1 MDDRLMYR
9 NEFYVDGGWAAPAGT
24 EHLDIVSP
32 SSEQVVGGVPVA
44 TNEDIDRAVAAARR
58 AFEGPWARMAR
69 ADRAAVL
76 GAAAEQLRK
85 READLI
91 GVQVDEMGIPVS
103 SARGQCSILPP
114 VLDYYAD
121 LATSYAFERDEVIGS
136 SVATVV
142 RDPVG
147 VVGAITPWNGP
158 TVLSI
163 WKIGPALAA
172 GCTVVLKP
180 PPESPLSP
188 LVLAEVFDEAGVPA
202 GVVNIVPGGRE
213 VGEHLVTHPGTDK
226 IAFTGSTAAGKRIM
240 SLCGNQVKRV
250 SLELGGKSAVIF
262 LADTD
267 LDTVMPRFV
276 RGAMHNSGQVC
287 AMQSRVLVQ
296 RDQYDDAVELAA
308 ATAATFTIGDPH
320 DPETVIGPLVAKRQ
334 QDRVLGYIQIAADEG
349 AKVVTGGKR
358 PAHMEKGWYVE
369 PTVLAGVNN
378 TMRVAREEIFGPVL
392 SFIPFSDEEEAI
404 SIANDTSYGLA
415 GGVWSGDQDRAMA
428 VARRLRAG
436 NLTVNGGLAPQP
448 RTPFGGF
455 KESGLGRELG
465 PEGLEA
471 YLEAKTIA
479 YPPG

>member
-9 NEFYVDGGWAAPAGT
+9 NEFYVDGGWMGPAGT

-44 TNEDIDRAVAAARR
+44 VNEDIDRAVAAARR
-58 AFEGPWARMAR
+58 AFEGPWARMSR
-69 ADRAAVL
+69 ADRGAVL

-136 SVATVV
+136 SVAAVV

-276 RGAMHNSGQVC
+276 RGAIHNSGQVC

-378 TMRVAREEIFGPVL
+378 GMRVAREEIFGPVL

-415 GGVWSGDQDRAMA
+415 GGVWSSDQDRAMA

-471 YLEAKTIA
+471 YLEVKTIA
-479 YPPG
+479 YPPV

>member
-1 MDDRLMYR
+1 MG
-9 NEFYVDGGWAAPAGT
+9 EK
-24 EHLDIVSP
+24 S
-32 SSEQVVGGVPVA
+32 
-44 TNEDIDRAVAAARR
+44 
-58 AFEGPWARMAR
+58 R
-69 ADRAAVL
+69 ADRGAVL

-136 SVATVV
+136 SVAAVV

-276 RGAMHNSGQVC
+276 RGAIHNSGQVC

-378 TMRVAREEIFGPVL
+378 GMRVAREEIFGPVL

-415 GGVWSGDQDRAMA
+415 GGVWSSDQDRAMA

-471 YLEAKTIA
+471 YLEVKTIA
-479 YPPG
+479 YPPV